1 MGLWL
6 RSLLKEISVSNN
18 TQLES
23 NVGSNN
29 TAVKRW
35 ACALGSILRAAR
47 KFPAQN
53 FKGKRKAKLL
63 SLGRDEKNRKVTR
76 NL

>member
-35 ACALGSILRAAR
+35 ACAWGSILAGRAQISRA
-47 KFPAQN
+47 KFQ
-53 FKGKRKAKLL
+53 R
-63 SLGRDEKNRKVTR
+63 ET
-76 NL
+76 